1 MHRIVE
7 GLRFTPLIT
16 TTTTK
21 MEQGKTL
28 TTQQTVGT
36 TYKSVVNVY
45 WFCDEEL
52 GIYSK
57 SYVNH
62 YGNDITKFYNSA
74 KAVTAAYKRALKN
87 Q

>member
-1 MHRIVE
+1 
-7 GLRFTPLIT
+7 
-16 TTTTK
+16 

-28 TTQQTVGT
+28 TTKQTIGT
-36 TYKSVVNVY
+36 TYKSVVSVY

-62 YGNDITKFYNSA
+62 YGNDVTKFYKSA
-74 KAVTAAYKRALKN
+74 KAVANAYKKAIKN
-87 Q
+87 QQCKISKNRFWKKRVSTNPM

>member
-1 MHRIVE
+1 
-7 GLRFTPLIT
+7 
-16 TTTTK
+16 

-28 TTQQTVGT
+28 TTKQTIGR
-36 TYKSVVNVY
+36 TYKSIVDVF

-52 GIYSK
+52 QIYYK

-62 YGNDITKFYNSA
+62 FGDDVTKFYKSA
-74 KAVTAAYKRALKN
+74 KAIGNAYKKALKN

>member
-1 MHRIVE
+1 
-7 GLRFTPLIT
+7 
-16 TTTTK
+16 

-28 TTQQTVGT
+28 TTKQTIGT
-36 TYKSVVNVY
+36 TYKSVVSVY

-62 YGNDITKFYNSA
+62 YGNDVTKFYKSA
-74 KAVTAAYKRALKN
+74 KAVANAYKKAIKN